1 MPFENTTLLAR
12 NNPSPRWRIALM
24 ADEKKTNLVLDDDV
38 HKVIEFMQA
47 EIPAARLVAVA
58 AGIAQLAP
66 IVWEE
71 YQQEPVQPLRLRYR

>member
-1 MPFENTTLLAR
+1 
-12 NNPSPRWRIALM
+12 M

-38 HKVIEFMQA
+38 HRVIEFMQA

-71 YQQEPVQPLRLRYR
+71 YQQEKIQAFRLVSRPISDHDPQTQSASSG